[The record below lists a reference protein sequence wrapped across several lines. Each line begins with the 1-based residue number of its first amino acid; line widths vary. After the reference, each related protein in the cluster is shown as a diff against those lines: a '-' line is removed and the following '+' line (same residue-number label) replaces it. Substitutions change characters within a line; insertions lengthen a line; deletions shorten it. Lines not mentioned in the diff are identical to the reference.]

1 MILFMISFIGGI
13 IFTNVFGKAYILG
26 IGLLGEYF
34 LLNFRYTQINYNRLF
49 LYVFEERIKLIL
61 FIGILG
67 ITNIGIPVICCLFIW
82 LGFSS
87 GVLLS
92 VAIMKFGL
100 KGIAICIAGIFPHFF
115 IYIPLILIY
124 SDRIIDKRFSQK
136 TTYKKQNLM
145 QYGLFIVIGILIMT
159 IGVLLES
166 YINPYVLKKIISL
179 IGLKV

>member
-1 MILFMISFIGGI
+1 MISFLGGI

-26 IGLLGEYF
+26 VGVLGEYF
-34 LLNFRYTQINYNRLF
+34 LLNFRYTQINYNSLF
-49 LYVFEERIKLIL
+49 LYVWKERIRLIL
-61 FIGILG
+61 LIGVLG

-100 KGIAICIAGIFPHFF
+100 EGLAICLGGIFPHFL

-124 SDRIIDKRFSQK
+124 SDKIIDKKISER
-136 TTYKKQNLM
+136 TTFKKQNLIRYCM
-145 QYGLFIVIGILIMT
+145 FVLLGIFIMT
-159 IGVLLES
+159 IGALLES
-166 YINPYVLKKIISL
+166 YINPYILKKIISF
-179 IGLKV
+179 IGLQF

>member
-1 MILFMISFIGGI
+1 MISFVIGI
-13 IFTNVFGKAYILG
+13 LFTNIFGEAYVLG
-26 IGLLGEYF
+26 VGLLGEYF
-34 LLNFRYTQINYNRLF
+34 LLNFQYTQINYNKLF
-49 LYVFEERIKLIL
+49 LYVFEERIKLAL

-67 ITNIGIPVICCLFIW
+67 ITNIGIPVICCLFLW

-100 KGIAICIAGIFPHFF
+100 KGIAICLGGIFPHFL
-115 IYIPLILIY
+115 IYIPLILIC
-124 SDRIIDKRFSQK
+124 SDKIIDMKISER
-136 TTYKKQNLM
+136 TTFKKQKLTK
-145 QYGLFIVIGILIMT
+145 YGLFIIIGILIMT

-166 YINPYVLKKIISL
+166 YVNPFILKKIISI